1 MILCNQKLQQSPTL
15 AYNVSRMEKFMLF
28 VLISASVYAQTNN
41 KKLNKRALKSRF
53 IDYEL
58 LKGVID
64 IEIIER
70 SKKDAKSVI

>member
-1 MILCNQKLQQSPTL
+1 MQQSPILT
-15 AYNVSRMEKFMLF
+15 YNIFRIENFMLF
-28 VLISASVYAQTNN
+28 VLISVSVYAQTNN
-41 KKLNKRALKSRF
+41 KKINKWALKSRF

-70 SKKDAKSVI
+70 SKKEAKGVI

>member
-1 MILCNQKLQQSPTL
+1 
-15 AYNVSRMEKFMLF
+15 MLF

-41 KKLNKRALKSRF
+41 KKINKRALKSRF

-70 SKKDAKSVI
+70 SKKEAKGVI